1 MKKSMTTPD
10 SYLHALKSELKKLED
25 AATRSKY
32 LTKQF
37 RREHCALEQAT
48 QKSRESAVERQ
59 KTLIEIVEAENGIS
73 E

>member
-1 MKKSMTTPD
+1 MTTLD
-10 SYLHALKSELKKLED
+10 LNLHAFKSDLKNLED
-25 AATRSKY
+25 AAARSKY

-48 QKSRESAVERQ
+48 QKSRESAVEHQ
-59 KTLIEIVEAENGIS
+59 KTLIKIVEAKNGIS